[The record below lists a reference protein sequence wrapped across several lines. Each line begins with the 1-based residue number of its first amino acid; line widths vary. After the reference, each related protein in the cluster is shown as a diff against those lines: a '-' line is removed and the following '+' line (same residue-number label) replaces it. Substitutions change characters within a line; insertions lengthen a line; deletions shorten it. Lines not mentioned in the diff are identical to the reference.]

1 MGKDQGSCGW
11 QAAADRGGG
20 CTRQVAADD
29 GGQALPFQPPRAT
42 KPVALLRDTARAGVV
57 SLPFGDPTR
66 LGTWPTTGAWHL
78 WTTATAGLW
87 VVRGASRLWV
97 AVAVVACR
105 RRGVPVWAAGACRAA
120 VAGACRGRPS
130 WSTTDTGGRSIQ
142 KAKGAPC
149 GRLDGRH
156 ASHSQP
162 SSHRHILSIAR
173 FPQPLPFFATASSC
187 RRRHQRSR
195 LTPAPL

>member
-1 MGKDQGSCGW
+1 MGKDSGSCGW

-42 KPVALLRDTARAGVV
+42 KPVALLRDTALAGVV

-142 KAKGAPC
+142 KGRPAADWIGDTLTIASPHPTATSYPSRASLNRSLSSPPPLLAAAGTNAP
-149 GRLDGRH
+149 G
-156 ASHSQP
+156 
-162 SSHRHILSIAR
+162 
-173 FPQPLPFFATASSC
+173 
-187 RRRHQRSR
+187 
-195 LTPAPL
+195 